1 MKAIT
6 KKMMDDFK
14 QSIKAWKHNK
24 QTMDIKDVYAKDR
37 KDLMQ
42 VYKYIEK
49 KEYDKAYDKAYW
61 LDTVVRDQIPT
72 DIYNF
77 LFLDICTE

>member
-42 VYKYIEK
+42 VYKYKI
-49 KEYDKAYDKAYW
+49 
-61 LDTVVRDQIPT
+61 
-72 DIYNF
+72 
-77 LFLDICTE
+77 